1 MMSGRTFVKHP
12 VPPSVGI
19 GLRAPHYREL
29 VETQPAV
36 GWLEVHSENYF
47 GPGGKPLQYL
57 ELLREH
63 YPLSLHGVGLSLGSV
78 DPIDGAHLRSLKAL
92 MDRFEPGLIS
102 EHLCWN
108 SVGGQHLHDLLPLP
122 FTEEA
127 LAHVCDRIDAVQS
140 FLGRTILIENISSYM
155 QFAHSDMQE
164 VDFISAVAQKTAC
177 GILLDIN
184 NIYVNTTNYGG
195 DAVAFI
201 DSVPINSVREIHL
214 AGFDHYSDTGFLID
228 THGTRV
234 SDAVWAL
241 YRHAIRRFGPVPTL
255 IEWDTD
261 IPPFA
266 VLLDEAMTASNIM
279 EASHA
284 RAA

>member
-1 MMSGRTFVKHP
+1 MLQ
-12 VPPSVGI
+12 PPFAKNSIPASAGI
-19 GLRAPHYREL
+19 GLRAPHYIEMADTR
-29 VETQPAV
+29 PSV

-47 GPGGKPLQYL
+47 GAGGKPLQYL

-78 DPIDGAHLRSLKAL
+78 DLIDSMHLQSLKAL
-92 MDRFEPGLIS
+92 IDRFEPGLIS
-102 EHLCWN
+102 EHLCWT
-108 SVGGQHLHDLLPLP
+108 SVGGRHFHDLLPLP

-140 FLGRTILIENISSYM
+140 FLGRTILIENISSYV
-155 QFAHSDMQE
+155 QFASSDMQE
-164 VDFISAVAQKTAC
+164 VDFISAVTQKTDC

-195 DAVAFI
+195 DALAFI

-214 AGFDHYSDTGFLID
+214 AGFDHYSDTHFLID

-234 SDAVWAL
+234 TDAVWAL

-261 IPPFA
+261 IPPLA
-266 VLLDEAMTASNIM
+266 VLLDEAMTASNIL
-279 EASHA
+279 EASHVRVA
-284 RAA
+284 

>member
-1 MMSGRTFVKHP
+1 MTLRRTFVKHP
-12 VPPSVGI
+12 IPPVPGI
-19 GLRAPHYREL
+19 GLRAPHYLEL
-29 VETQPAV
+29 METQPTI

-47 GPGGKPLQYL
+47 NAGGKPLQYL
-57 ELLREH
+57 ESLREH

-78 DPIDGAHLRSLKAL
+78 DPIDNAHLQRLKAL
-92 MDRFEPGLIS
+92 IDRFEPGLVS
-102 EHLCWN
+102 EHLCWS
-108 SVGGQHLHDLLPLP
+108 SVSSRHFHDLLPLP

-127 LAHVCDRIDAVQS
+127 LTHVCDRIDAVQS
-140 FLGRTILIENISSYM
+140 FLGRSILIENISSYLR
-155 QFAHSDMQE
+155 FTSSEMQE

-184 NIYVNTTNYGG
+184 NIYVNATNYGG
-195 DAVAFI
+195 DAVAFMDKI
-201 DSVPINSVREIHL
+201 PINSVQEIHL
-214 AGFDHYSDTGFLID
+214 AGFDRYSDTDFLID

-241 YRHAIRRFGPVPTL
+241 YGHAIERFGPVPTL

-261 IPPFA
+261 IPPLT
-266 VLLDEAMTASNIM
+266 VLLDEAMKANNIVK
-279 EASHA
+279 STHA

>member
-12 VPPSVGI
+12 VPPSAGI

-78 DPIDGAHLRSLKAL
+78 DPIDGVHLRSLKAL

-261 IPPFA
+261 IPPLA